1 MSAAHT
7 PRSLAPVRAAV
18 LVEEILGHLGAA
30 KMQLTP
36 SDDRI
41 ISDHIHAAHAL
52 ALVLFRSTQR

>member
-1 MSAAHT
+1 MSVLADIPAHV
-7 PRSLAPVRAAV
+7 A
-18 LVEEILGHLGAA
+18 VEELLGHLGAA

-36 SDDRI
+36 TDDRI